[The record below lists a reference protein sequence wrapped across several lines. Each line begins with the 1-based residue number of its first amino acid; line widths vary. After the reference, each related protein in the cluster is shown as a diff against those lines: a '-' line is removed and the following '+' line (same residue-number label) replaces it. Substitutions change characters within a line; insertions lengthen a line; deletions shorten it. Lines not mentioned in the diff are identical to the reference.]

1 MAVLG
6 LWILLSLTIKC
17 SIGYVI
23 NQPPAEF
30 YSYQEQPYDYQWQ
43 PLPYGTLDYPP
54 TYYNTYHY
62 YYPSTYNYPEYYKP
76 YPETPMP
83 IYYGSYYYNYPSA
96 YEVPVTQKPY
106 SPKSDPKQCPSYDE
120 GQKLLQVYRLIREIE
135 LCRSPPKKYKKMTS
149 LDKLVQ
155 KLTKQ
160 PLEHLL
166 VEVVCHVKGYEKV
179 ADLDHCYPEHHHL
192 VNDNAQLLVAIQK
205 ALNALDLDDYYHDHH
220 DRDRH
225 YHHGCCDH
233 HKELCVELRYLRN
246 QANELTEAQIKK
258 EMVKG
263 IKATVKQAFDTDIL
277 EDLDEALESRLLDL
291 ETLDVDVPLIE
302 SLPEPPVTPQARNQE
317 FDQEL
322 LEQLS
327 ELIALEQYL
336 QQNVAFEPHLEKSQD
351 ESVYLPSTAYP
362 SMSTTR
368 RPPTTTTEEPK
379 ASWIGSRL
387 GSLLGETHLL
397 PGYKT
402 INVDEP
408 AVLLGQPVTIEKV
421 NVEKS
426 NQGSTAPESEAEKP
440 SSGLAATLS
449 APLWLTKNTQQEK
462 VENKESGPSFLNKL
476 EEMLLKTPEHRQ
488 ETEDATEGLEEEA
501 REVPF
506 EVPLNSHN
514 NANGPTRFDLLKVH
528 GPTPALAFI
537 DKETPVLPGHTSS
550 AESRNQQSARQVVK
564 QEVIKVLSLLEE
576 AFPELEGHV
585 SDPDVD
591 QLVGGLRDVEAGIK
605 WTEMLS
611 AVQKMIARKK
621 LSSGEQ
627 ILDVLEHWKE
637 DEEGRLNTGYFD
649 RTYGGVTTTSA
660 QAVP

>member
-1 MAVLG
+1 MSVLG
-6 LWILLSLTIKC
+6 LWILLSLTTRY

-220 DRDRH
+220 DHDYHNRNRH
-225 YHHGCCDH
+225 YGCCDH
-233 HKELCVELRYLRN
+233 HKELCAELRYLRN

-302 SLPEPPVTPQARNQE
+302 PLPEPPVPPQARNQE

-351 ESVYLPSTAYP
+351 EPVYLPSTAYP

-368 RPPTTTTEEPK
+368 KPPTTTTEEPK

-408 AVLLGQPVTIEKV
+408 AVLLGQPVTVEKV
-421 NVEKS
+421 NAEKS

-449 APLWLTKNTQQEK
+449 APLWLTNNTQQEK

-476 EEMLLKTPEHRQ
+476 EEMLLKTPEHR
-488 ETEDATEGLEEEA
+488 
-501 REVPF
+501 P
-506 EVPLNSHN
+506 
-514 NANGPTRFDLLKVH
+514 NGPTRFDLLKVH
-528 GPTPALAFI
+528 ESTPALAFI
-537 DKETPVLPGHTSS
+537 DKETPGPPGHTSS

-649 RTYGGVTTTSA
+649 RTYGGAMTTSA
-660 QAVP
+660 PAVP